1 MSFSATDALSNTT
14 VNSGANSEVGPF
26 VPELWS
32 DETLATYKAN
42 LVVAQLVTTMNHVGK
57 KGDTVNVPTISSRL
71 DATQR
76 RPASAGNEG
85 LLDGT
90 ALAVTPLQVN
100 PSLTQVLIDRHF
112 EYSVFIEDFAN
123 IQAKGGLR
131 RFYTDDAGYSLATR
145 VDWDVQLLGA
155 STTGVVTDNGPNGA
169 ALAGADWVQAE
180 VTSSS
185 IDANRNATVAGS
197 DGTTAWDD
205 TASTNTGNGA
215 SLADAGIRRMIR
227 TLDDK
232 NVPLTG
238 RAFVIPPVEKE
249 NLLGIPRFTE
259 EAFIG
264 ERGSA
269 NSIRNGLIGDLY
281 SNPVYVS
288 TNCPRIL
295 AADASTEYRACQYMH
310 KDAFVLIM
318 QMNMR
323 SQADYMQV
331 YLSTLLTNDIAYG
344 VKTIRG
350 ENHVTFIV
358 PAA

>member
-1 MSFSATDALSNTT
+1 MTFAATDAISETT
-14 VNSGANSEVGPF
+14 VNSGANSEAGPF

-32 DETLATYKAN
+32 DETLATYKSN
-42 LVVAQLVTTMNHVGK
+42 LVVAQLVTLMNHVGK

-100 PSLTQVLIDRHF
+100 PSLTAVLIDKHF
-112 EYSVFIEDFAN
+112 EYSTFIEDFAKV
-123 IQAKGGLR
+123 QAKGGLR
-131 RFYTDDAGYSLATR
+131 KFYTDDAGYSLSTR
-145 VDWDVQLLGA
+145 VDWELHLLGA
-155 STTGVVTDNGPNGA
+155 ATTGVVTDNGPQGA
-169 ALAGADWVQAE
+169 PLVGADWVQAE
-180 VTSSS
+180 VTNGTV
-185 IDANRNATVAGS
+185 ATNRNATVVGADGS
-197 DGTTAWDD
+197 TAWDD
-205 TASTNTGNGA
+205 TGAATVGNSS

-232 NVPLTG
+232 NVPLSG

-259 EAFIG
+259 QAFVG
-264 ERGSA
+264 DAGSS

-281 SNPVYVS
+281 SNAVYVS
-288 TNCPRIL
+288 TNCPVIL
-295 AADASTEYRACQYMH
+295 GSNATSEHRACQYMH
-310 KDAFVLIM
+310 KDAYVLIM

-323 SQADYMQV
+323 SQADYMQL
-331 YLSTLLTNDIAYG
+331 YLSTLLTNDIAFG
-344 VKTIRG
+344 VSEIRG

-358 PAA
+358 PA